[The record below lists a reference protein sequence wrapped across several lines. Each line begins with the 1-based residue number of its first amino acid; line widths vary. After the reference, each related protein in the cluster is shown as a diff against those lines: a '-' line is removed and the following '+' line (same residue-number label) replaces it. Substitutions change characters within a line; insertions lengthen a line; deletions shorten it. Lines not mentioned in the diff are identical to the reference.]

1 LPIGGEAYADMAQTV
16 EDKLREAARI
26 LAASRH
32 TLAFTGA
39 GISVESGIPAFRG
52 EGGLWGRM
60 DPGLLEIGRFN
71 ADPAASWTAIREL
84 FYIHRPEPNAAH
96 RILAEWE
103 GSGLLSFLVT
113 QNIDGLHSAAGSSR
127 VAEFHGSLRELVC
140 LRCGARV
147 EASGPAIEAGLLDE
161 LPPRCSAPGPRGLAC
176 GGLLKPDFVFFGEGI
191 PGAAYSAA
199 FAAAQDAAVCL
210 VVGSTGVVYPAAE
223 VPMAAKR
230 AGAFVIEIDPGETE
244 FSATI
249 CDLHL
254 RLRAGEALTRLDSLI
269 KAAAAPA

>member
-1 LPIGGEAYADMAQTV
+1 MAQAEE
-16 EDKLREAARI
+16 EDLREAARI
-26 LAASRH
+26 IASSRR
-32 TLAFTGA
+32 TLAFTGD

-60 DPGLLEIGRFN
+60 DPGLLEISRFN
-71 ADPAASWTAIREL
+71 AEPEASWAAIREL
-84 FYIHRPEPNAAH
+84 FYIHRPVPNAAH
-96 RILAEWE
+96 RILAQWE
-103 GSGLLSFLVT
+103 RAGLLSFLVT
-113 QNIDGLHSAAGSSR
+113 QNIDGLHSAAGSTK

-147 EASGPAIEAGLLDE
+147 EASGPAIEAGLLDR
-161 LPPRCSAPGPRGLAC
+161 LPPRCQALGPLGSAC

-210 VVGSTGVVYPAAE
+210 VVGSTGVVHPAAE

-230 AGAFVIEIDPGETE
+230 AGAFIIEIDPGETE

-249 CDLHL
+249 SDLHL
-254 RLRAGEALTRLDSLI
+254 RLRAGEALSRLDSLVRL
-269 KAAAAPA
+269 AAANPAQN